1 MQCEY
6 KRKYWKNIIKN
17 KKVKNKQI
25 EMLLPFIIKNLDL
38 LPLIKSERGEEFFN
52 KIREK
57 IFGTSSEPTQKPSC
71 DQP

>member
-52 KIREK
+52 KIRE
-57 IFGTSSEPTQKPSC
+57 
-71 DQP
+71 